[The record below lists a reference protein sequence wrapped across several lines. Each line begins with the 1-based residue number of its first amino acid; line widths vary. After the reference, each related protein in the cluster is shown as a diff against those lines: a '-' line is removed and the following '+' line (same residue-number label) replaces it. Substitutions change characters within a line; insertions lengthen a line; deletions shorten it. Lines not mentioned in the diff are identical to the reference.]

1 MAIVSAPSPDLNL
14 IIVAVI
20 KRNSTFNT
28 AVCIFTDYLCSCSC
42 SYKCIGANNKAA
54 VSAAAF
60 KDFKIISLYLLRRD
74 LYEPNYIANY
84 SKLNSL
90 LKNPTLAAEI
100 ISTSIDIPWK
110 QNWNGGISILSSCI
124 AANILLSSLYSFTRY
139 S

>member
-1 MAIVSAPSPDLNL
+1 MAIVSALSPDLNL
-14 IIVAVI
+14 IVGAVI
-20 KRNSTFNT
+20 KRNCTFIQPFAYSPNT
-28 AVCIFTDYLCSCSC
+28 SAAVAVPTIALTL
-42 SYKCIGANNKAA
+42 NNKAA

-60 KDFKIISLYLLRRD
+60 KDFKIIFTISPTQRSLLTC
-74 LYEPNYIANY
+74 YIANY